1 MLDHW
6 LGGCGP
12 NARECDTNSSSIMSL
27 RIARGVYNPEKDR
40 FHFYVA
46 FKPALDPT
54 MEERGANARYRIDV
68 ALSLTETGE
77 LADLAFELPKPCC
90 NDLTLQYVAGTSA
103 ATVVDER
110 VFVTV
115 PGMNGDSVL
124 QAKASLELDGAG
136 RIIGLEIK

>member
-1 MLDHW
+1 M
-6 LGGCGP
+6 
-12 NARECDTNSSSIMSL
+12 AL
-27 RIARGVYNPEKDR
+27 RVARGLYNPEKDR

-54 MEERGANARYRIDV
+54 LEERGANARYRIDV

-77 LADLAFELPKPCC
+77 LADLAFTLPKHCC
-90 NDLTLQYVAGTSA
+90 NNLTLQYVAGTSA
-103 ATVVDER
+103 ATVIDER

-124 QAKASLELDGAG
+124 EAKASLELDGAG